1 MTVKELR
8 QRLNEL
14 PDDMV
19 IIIQKDREGNNYSPM
34 SGADS
39 NVVYVP
45 INGYSGIAYSLHWTY
60 EDACMSHGEW
70 EILKTMPRSLIL
82 YPYN

>member
-8 QRLNEL
+8 QRINEL

-19 IIIQKDREGNNYSPM
+19 IIIQKDSEGNNYSPLD
-34 SGADS
+34 GADS

-45 INGYSGIAYSLHWTY
+45 FNGYSGAAYSLDWACT
-60 EDACMSHGEW
+60 DACMSHDEW
-70 EILKTMPRSLIL
+70 EILKTKQRSLIL
-82 YPYN
+82 YPIN